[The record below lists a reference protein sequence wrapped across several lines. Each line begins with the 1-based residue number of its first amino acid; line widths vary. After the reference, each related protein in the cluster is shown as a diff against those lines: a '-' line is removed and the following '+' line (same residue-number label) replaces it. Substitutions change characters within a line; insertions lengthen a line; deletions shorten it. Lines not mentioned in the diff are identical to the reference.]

1 MITFGF
7 SMFRLIHLTG
17 YVVVV
22 RAVSILYQLDSIFFF
37 LSKNENLIPFQR
49 CRMAHLAMS
58 SPSLDPLL
66 DLLLHLI

>member
-22 RAVSILYQLDSIFFF
+22 RAVSYLVSAGFYFFF
-37 LSKNENLIPFQR
+37 SKNENLIPFQR